1 VTGPA
6 ADLGRELADAVG
18 GEVEEAFGVVT
29 VDVPRDRWP
38 DALDASRGRGL
49 TFFDWLSAVDELDA
63 GVSVVCH
70 VADPGSLAHLL
81 LRTRLPLDDL
91 SVATATHVY
100 RGASWHER
108 ETAEMFGVDFV
119 GHPYLVPLLL
129 PDGFEGRPLRK
140 EFVLAARAVKAWPG
154 AKEPGESDH
163 DAPARRRTLPP
174 GVPDPQTWGPRSADA
189 AAAQPA
195 DDEPADKPADEPADE
210 PGDAP

>member
-1 VTGPA
+1 VTEPTGTTA
-6 ADLGRELADAVG
+6 DDLGRQLADELG
-18 GEVEEAFGVVT
+18 GAVEEAFGVVT
-29 VDVPRDRWP
+29 VDVAPRRWT
-38 DALDASRGRGL
+38 DALVAANGNGL

-63 GVSVVCH
+63 GLSVVCH

-91 SVATATHVY
+91 SLPTATRVY

-119 GHPYLVPLLL
+119 GHPNLVPLLL

-140 EFVLAARAVKAWPG
+140 EFVLAARAVKPWPG

-163 DAPARRRTLPP
+163 EAAPGRRRTSPP
-174 GVPDPQTWGPRSADA
+174 GVPDPQTWGPRTGGAEADVE
-189 AAAQPA
+189 P
-195 DDEPADKPADEPADE
+195 DDDDA
-210 PGDAP
+210 GDAP

>member
-1 VTGPA
+1 VTEPVGTA
-6 ADLGRELADAVG
+6 AVELGRRLAGEVG

-29 VDVPRDRWP
+29 VDVAPVRWT
-38 DALDASRGRGL
+38 DALVVAHGAGL

-81 LRTRLPLDDL
+81 LRTRLLLDDL
-91 SVATATHVY
+91 RLPTATRVY

-119 GHPYLVPLLL
+119 GHPNLVPLLL

-140 EFVLAARAVKAWPG
+140 EFVLAARAVKPWPG
-154 AKEPGESDH
+154 AKEPGESEH
-163 DAPARRRTLPP
+163 EAAPGRRRTLPP
-174 GVPDPQTWGPRSADA
+174 GVPDPQEWGPRA
-189 AAAQPA
+189 AT
-195 DDEPADKPADEPADE
+195 DTEPVPDDE